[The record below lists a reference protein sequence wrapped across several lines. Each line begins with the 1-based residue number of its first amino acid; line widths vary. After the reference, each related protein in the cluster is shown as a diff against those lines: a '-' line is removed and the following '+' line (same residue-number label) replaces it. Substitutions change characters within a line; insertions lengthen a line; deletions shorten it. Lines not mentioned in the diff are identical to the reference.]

1 MIPYR
6 FCNSES
12 LISSPQQ
19 ISNQLSICR
28 KCSYLLREK
37 CPNTEFFLVRI
48 FPPSDWIRRDT
59 EYLSVFSLNAGK
71 YGPAKSPH
79 LGTFHPFIFS
89 TEVQSETSQKS
100 DKTFWENSF
109 DFQPLTIFA
118 KRSIFDV
125 WLGS

>member
-1 MIPYR
+1 MRVTFAPDQVSQCFVHRILANRMITAWKVSKYG
-6 FCNSES
+6 
-12 LISSPQQ
+12 
-19 ISNQLSICR
+19 
-28 KCSYLLREK
+28 
-37 CPNTEFFLVRI
+37 
-48 FPPSDWIRRDT
+48 
-59 EYLSVFSLNAGK
+59 VFSGPYFPAFGLNTGK

-125 WLGS
+125 